1 MLISFI
7 NPWTTFISL
16 IKHCNYLYDKINSNE
31 LCRISSWPRCRLF
44 NFTKSHHSY
53 DIWWSLRLIAA
64 EVTSPSNESHAPPHQ
79 SESLFYILGG
89 IVVLAIVLIFL
100 YVVRKRIKR
109 PAQMMTVATNEKQGS
124 LRNEK
129 SITSKTTTLWIICFI
144 KRYMCLCCVFL
155 FVIN

>member
-31 LCRISSWPRCRLF
+31 LCRISSWPRCRFF

-109 PAQMMTVATNEKQGS
+109 PAQTMTVASKEHQGS
-124 LRNEK
+124 LRNWEMRKEKREKRKEK
-129 SITSKTTTLWIICFI
+129 SIISKTTTLIMICFI
-144 KRYMCLCCVFL
+144 
-155 FVIN
+155 